1 MADRDRL
8 AHLPD
13 FPDLTVPRPAAM
25 TPAAF
30 AAILKAATTPTK
42 IKTVVQ
48 LQATRAELFFLH
60 TMTEPDALRIQLSR
74 ALVAVREAQALPAE
88 SGRAMSDVGDN

>member
-8 AHLPD
+8 AHLPG
-13 FPDLTVPRPAAM
+13 FPDLTLPCPAAM
-25 TPAAF
+25 TPATF
-30 AAILKAATTPTK
+30 AAILNAAATRTK

-48 LQATRAELFFLH
+48 PRAATVELFFLH

-74 ALVAVREAQALPAE
+74 ALVAVREAQAL
-88 SGRAMSDVGDN
+88 RA